1 MKRGKIVLER
11 SENSDPNIPTLKDKY
26 PEERKKAKI
35 MNFSVAY
42 GKTSYGFAK
51 DWNCSLEEAE
61 KFVELWYNDRP
72 EVKNW

>member
-1 MKRGKIVLER
+1 MEKGESNEIQTVKE
-11 SENSDPNIPTLKDKY
+11 KY

-42 GKTSYGFAK
+42 GKTAYGFAK

-61 KFVELWYNDRP
+61 KFQQLWYSERQ
-72 EVKNW
+72 EVKEW